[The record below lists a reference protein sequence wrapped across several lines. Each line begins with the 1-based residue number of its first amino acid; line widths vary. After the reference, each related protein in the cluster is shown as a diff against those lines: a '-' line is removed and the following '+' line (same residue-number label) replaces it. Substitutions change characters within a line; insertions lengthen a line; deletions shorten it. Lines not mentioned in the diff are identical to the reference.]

1 MILSGIVTLSLLVTA
16 KPNQIEYISLLPQQV
31 AIQPNLIPN
40 PSFEQTE
47 NNLPAGWD
55 WDKRNTDATAEVSET
70 TAASGRHGLK
80 LTNGT
85 EFGANQYAVMRYR
98 GGIAVKPGSV
108 YTLSCRYNTRGAY
121 VGFLGGGTNWRVR
134 LPLTNT
140 GGQWRRSS
148 VTFATTGE
156 ETNFELVIVVESP
169 TKGLLIDDIK
179 LEEGSTM
186 TFFEPPATE
195 ERPAVAWS
203 PEKNSYI
210 SRMIWE
216 SEAEIY
222 ALRAIPD
229 ATITVH
235 LGGRSQSLQKEIPA
249 GLSKLEFGFAIGDS
263 DVKANSVKLEIMS
276 AKGQVLQLERS
287 IRLFT
292 SEEAKERLKPI
303 RETVERT
310 ARAIESL
317 KNRQPPVDTA
327 YPLASLT
334 TLQDFMGYVE
344 TDIQKGQLQRA
355 FEQLDEM
362 DAIAQRLSQLDFTTA
377 NFPSVPRY
385 LTSPVE
391 IKGSSFIAETLHPTT
406 GKRERRPIFFVGFG
420 HFGQVRQDIEKFSRY
435 GFNLMQIEMGPSDIF
450 PEKERVDTG
459 KLTNDILPVLGRA
472 AAANVAVDLLI
483 SPHYLPQWMLETYSH
498 LKQPREGFLQ
508 YSLYAPES
516 QDLLTRY
523 IQTIMPV
530 LKGQPAL
537 KSLCL
542 SNEPI
547 NVEDRNSPL
556 QKEAWHTWLQKR
568 HQSILNLNS
577 RWQTSYKEWQ
587 EVPIPSEET
596 RIPYADWCLFN
607 QEWFSGWHMMLAQ
620 EVKKVTPMPVHA
632 KLMTWNFFSEADQ
645 AYGINPELFAPI
657 NDIHGNDAA
666 TYYSYEEDA
675 AWANSWVT
683 TLMGADLQRSLRD
696 LPVFNSE
703 NHLIRDRETRPVP
716 PIHVRNVLWQS
727 AVHGVSATTIW
738 VWERTDDPQSD
749 FAGSILHRPVCVE
762 AAAHTALD
770 LNRFSSQITALQ
782 NAEPDVYLFYSP
794 AALVLQGSDLAAATE
809 NFYVALTMMG
819 LKVGFI
825 TDRQIAAG
833 KLPPTAKPLIIP
845 GTQYISDETFVAL
858 RSFQGAGGKMFGLT
872 DTLGQFDLYGR
883 KRGSRVPAEMINR
896 TMRHNARNLFDM
908 IARNTTRASAF
919 KRALRLTTPTDLEAW
934 GVAYRTAPYQ
944 KGFVANL
951 CNYTQ
956 QPVTVLLK
964 TGGGLPVKA
973 RNLFTG
979 KPLPEQVTLNPLE
992 PLLIYWE

>member
-1 MILSGIVTLSLLVTA
+1 MVLSGIITLSLLMTA

-31 AIQPNLIPN
+31 AMQQNLIPD

-55 WDKRNTDATAEVSET
+55 WDKRNTDATVEVSESA
-70 TAASGRHGLK
+70 AASGRYGLK

-85 EFGANQYAVMRYR
+85 EFGPNQYGVMRYR
-98 GGIAVKPGSV
+98 GGITVKSGTV
-108 YTLSCRYNTRGAY
+108 YTLSCRYNTQGAY
-121 VGFLGGGTNWRVR
+121 VGFVGGGTNWRVR

-169 TKGLLIDDIK
+169 TKGLLIDDLK
-179 LEEGSTM
+179 LEEGSSM
-186 TFFEPPATE
+186 TFFEPPTTE

-203 PEKNSYI
+203 PAKNTYLSQ
-210 SRMIWE
+210 RFWE
-216 SEAEIY
+216 SDAEIY
-222 ALRAIPD
+222 ALRAVPD

-235 LGGRSQSLQKEIPA
+235 LGERSQSLQRAIPA
-249 GLSKLEFGFAIGDS
+249 GLSKLEFGFAIGEN
-263 DVKANSVKLEIMS
+263 DVKADSVKLEITS
-276 AKGQVLQLERS
+276 AIGPVFQAEHP
-287 IRLFT
+287 IRFFT
-292 SEEAKERLKPI
+292 SEEARERLKAI
-303 RETVERT
+303 RETVDRNM
-310 ARAIESL
+310 RAIESL
-317 KNRQPPVDTA
+317 KNRQPPADPA

-334 TLQDFMGYVE
+334 TLQDFISYVE

-362 DAIAQRLSQLDFTTA
+362 DAIAQRLNQLDLTRA

-391 IKGSSFIAETLHPTT
+391 VKGASFIADTLNPVT
-406 GKRERRPIFFVGFG
+406 GKKERRPVFFVGFG
-420 HFGQVRQDIEKFSRY
+420 HFGQVRQDIEKFPRY
-435 GFNLMQIEMGPSDIF
+435 GFNLIQIEMGPSDIF
-450 PEKERVDTG
+450 PEKDRVDTT
-459 KLTNDILPVLGRA
+459 KLTNDILPVLRRA
-472 AAANVAVDLLI
+472 AAANVAIDLLI
-483 SPHYLPQWMLETYSH
+483 SPHYFPAWMLETYPH

-508 YSLYAPES
+508 YSLYAQEA
-516 QDLLTRY
+516 QNLLIRY
-523 IQTIMPV
+523 IQTIMPI

-547 NVEDRNSPL
+547 NVENSSSPL
-556 QKEAWHTWLQKR
+556 QKEAWHAWLQKR

-577 RWQTSYKEWQ
+577 RWQTNYKEWQ
-587 EVPIPSEET
+587 EVPVPTEENP
-596 RIPYADWCLFN
+596 ILYAEWCLFN
-607 QEWFSGWHMMLAQ
+607 QEWFSGWHKMLAN
-620 EVKKVTPMPVHA
+620 EVKKIATVPVHA

-645 AYGINPELFAPI
+645 VYGVNPELFAPI

-666 TYYSYEEDA
+666 TYFSFEEDA

-716 PIHVRNVLWQS
+716 PVHVRNVLWQS
-727 AVHGVSATTIW
+727 AVHGVSATTLW
-738 VWERTDDPQSD
+738 VWERTDDPRSD
-749 FAGSILHRPVCVE
+749 FAGSILHRPACVE

-770 LNRFSSQITALQ
+770 LNRFATQITALQ
-782 NAEPDVYLFYSP
+782 NAEPDVYLFFSP
-794 AALVLQGSDLAAATE
+794 ASLILQGSDLAAATE

-833 KLPPTAKPLIIP
+833 KLPPTTKPLIIP

-883 KRGSRVPAEMINR
+883 KRGSRVPAEMVNR
-896 TMRHNARNLFDM
+896 ALRHNARNLFDM
-908 IARNTTRASAF
+908 MARNTTRASAF
-919 KRALRLTTPTDLEAW
+919 KRALRLTTPSELDAW
-934 GVAYRTAPYQ
+934 GVAYRAAPYQ
-944 KGFVANL
+944 KGYVANL
-951 CNYTQ
+951 CNYTR

-964 TGGGLPVKA
+964 TGGGLPIKA
-973 RNLFTG
+973 RDLFTG
-979 KPLPEQVTLNPLE
+979 ELLPEQVTLNPLE